1 MLRHQAYYDLL
12 GDAHEALPVW
22 APTIAGLAVLELV
35 DAARHDRTI
44 VDRDWTGVRAA
55 SDAVSGLREGSP
67 FRRQLLRII
76 EQIQGD
82 ASSWSNVNSSL
93 FDYGRAL
100 DYEGNWSL
108 AVDVFGTVAD
118 IAREEREP
126 QLAIE
131 ATTALGGAARR
142 SGDWTKSADGY
153 AQAAYLADALGD
165 KASGLTVRVGTA
177 NTHIAR
183 GNIPT
188 AKLILD
194 DVIIEAGKSG
204 LDNVQALALHARAS
218 VAHLQG
224 EYSDTV
230 SYAHKALDKT
240 TNPSVKDSIMADM
253 AAAFGE
259 MGLRDAARD
268 THMVIS
274 LMSRYQWVRWQSAI
288 NLMELAA
295 HDGMEEAFYS
305 YSKELKHAALDPRL
319 RSYFLLYYGQGLITF
334 GKEAVGMESIAE
346 ARDFAAQNKIYQ
358 VSHEAELAL
367 TVATREERAR
377 RAAILPP
384 AFETIPEE
392 VFEVAHAMSKLRE
405 VALSS
410 PPVSDWYDQPDLY

>member
-1 MLRHQAYYDLL
+1 MLRHQPYYDLL
-12 GDAHEALPVW
+12 ADAHEGLPVW

-55 SDAVSGLREGSP
+55 SDAVFALREGSP
-67 FRRQLLRII
+67 FRRQLLKII
-76 EQIQGD
+76 EQLQGGGP
-82 ASSWSNVNSSL
+82 SWSSVNASL

-142 SGDWTKSADGY
+142 AGDWTKSADGY

-204 LDNVQALALHARAS
+204 LDNVQALAFHARAS

-230 SYAHKALDKT
+230 SYANKALDMT
-240 TNPSVKDSIMADM
+240 TNPSVKDSIMADI
-253 AAAFGE
+253 AAAFME
-259 MGLRDAARD
+259 MGLYDAARD
-268 THMVIS
+268 TQLVIS
-274 LMSRYQWVRWQSAI
+274 LTSRYQWVRWQATI
-288 NLMELAA
+288 NLMELASVE
-295 HDGMEEAFYS
+295 GQESAFVKYA
-305 YSKELKHAALDPRL
+305 KELKHAALDPRL
-319 RSYFLLYYGQGLITF
+319 RSYFLLYYGKGSIEF
-334 GKEAVGMESIAE
+334 GREDVGIESIAE
-346 ARDFAAQNKIYQ
+346 AQEFAAEHKIYQ
-358 VSHEAELAL
+358 VSHDA
-367 TVATREERAR
+367 ERALAVAREGRVR
-377 RAAILPP
+377 RAATKPP
-384 AFETIPEE
+384 VFETIPEE
-392 VFEVAHAMSKLRE
+392 VFEVAHAMSLLRE

-410 PPVSDWYDQPDLY
+410 PPVNEWNDQPELY